1 MSGGNLD
8 ALSETLAVFDRM
20 ASPRTPLT
28 TSEVAAELE
37 ITRRAAYERLDRL
50 VERDAVETKKVGAR
64 GRVWWLSA
72 RDGSVEADD
81 DHDRSTDEHE
91 QMLSRLVDNVPGIV
105 YRCRYG
111 EGWPMSFVS
120 DGCAEITGYDPAT
133 LESGDV
139 SWERDVVHPDDA
151 DYVREEVQAQLDED
165 GQFSLQ
171 FRIQTADGNTRWV
184 QERGYGVG
192 DDDDEYEILE
202 GVITDIT
209 DQKRAEQALSERER
223 QFRSMIDATEEY
235 AIFMLD
241 ADGRVSTWNRGAE
254 QIKGYEREE
263 IVGEHVSTFYTDEA
277 ADEGVPERNLA
288 DAAADGSTEDEGW
301 RVRKDGS
308 RFWAY
313 VTLTAI
319 HDEDGDLAGYAKV
332 TRDMTDRRE
341 YEQRLR
347 QQRDDLERELDEI
360 FKRIDDAF
368 YAVDDE
374 YRFTYVNDRA
384 EELLQH
390 SREELL
396 GESIWETFPQAAE
409 TDAWERFHRALSTQE
424 PTSFET
430 HYEPLGFWVEG
441 NIYPSESGLSVY
453 FRDITERK
461 EREQKLEQYRKIVE
475 TIDDGVYALDD
486 DERFVMANDAFLE
499 LVGYDREE
507 LLGKPAK
514 VVHSEQINATATEMS
529 DQIVAGDRE
538 AGILELDLVRKD
550 GETVPVETRFAP
562 FPVGDGYGR
571 CGVVRDVSTRLER
584 ERALEES
591 ERRYRTLAENF
602 PNGGVVLLDEELRH
616 TLVEGKGFERLDIDA
631 ADLRGER
638 VQDVYP
644 DDVREI
650 VEPNYRAALEG
661 ETTSFELEFQGRSF
675 KFWVL
680 PLTDDDGDVFAAMAM
695 SQDVTD
701 RRQFEETLQ
710 ALHDSTRQMIRSTTK
725 AEVGETVVDAASNVL
740 DLPGVIVYRHDDDR
754 DLLVPGARS
763 VEADFMRQAFPEV
776 PPGDE
781 SITGHVFAT
790 GESRNYDDIFES
802 PRLQAHD
809 TEMRSGLFVPIGDHG
824 IIVVGSDE
832 IGSLDDRTRHLVEV
846 LAANAETAYDRVER
860 EQNLERQRGQL
871 AALNELNELV
881 REITDAIIEQST
893 REEIEEIVC
902 QRLAEMESYA
912 FAWIGAVDSQT
923 QTVDLRTEA
932 GIEGY
937 LEGITISVDPDDE
950 RSQGPTGRAVLQR
963 EIQTTQDIRED
974 TRHDP
979 WREQISDYGFR
990 SSAAI
995 PIVHEG
1001 TLYGVLNVYAE
1012 RPYAFTDDERTVISQ
1027 LGEIVGHAIAA
1038 VERKRALTSDQVVEL
1053 EFQIRDFFEAFDVSA
1068 STDERITFDQTVPVA
1083 DGEYLVYGTATD
1095 DGMSAV
1101 EALVEQLPQ
1110 WDGVSVIDERF
1121 GEIQFELRLS
1131 EPTILSTVAS
1141 HGGSVS
1147 QSAIE
1152 DGDYR
1157 MTVHLPQGANV
1168 RQVIETIEE
1177 AYPAIEPLA
1186 RRQVARSS
1194 DIPRLVKQ
1202 AWMDELTDRQRT
1214 ALETAYFAGFFE
1226 WPRNSSGEDVAD
1238 SLDITS
1244 ATFHQHVRAAER
1256 KLFDALFEELS
1267 LTGPE

>member
-8 ALSETLAVFDRM
+8 ALSETLAVFDHT

-28 TSEVAAELE
+28 TSEVAAELGLS
-37 ITRRAAYERLDRL
+37 RRAAYERLDRL

-64 GRVWWLSA
+64 GRVWWRSV
-72 RDGSVEADD
+72 RDGSSEADD
-81 DHDRSTDEHE
+81 RDRSTDEHE
-91 QMLSRLVDNVPGIV
+91 RMLSRLVDNVPGV
-105 YRCRYG
+105 AYRCRYG
-111 EGWPMSFVS
+111 EEWPMSFVS
-120 DGCAEITGYDPAT
+120 DGCAEITGYDPDV

-139 SWERDVVHPDDA
+139 SWETDVVHPDDA
-151 DYVREEVQAQLDED
+151 DRVQDEVRTQLEED
-165 GQFSLQ
+165 GRFTVQ

-192 DDDDEYEILE
+192 DDDDEYELLE
-202 GVITDIT
+202 GIITDVT
-209 DQKRAEQALSERER
+209 EQKLAEQALAEREH
-223 QFRSMIDATEEY
+223 QFRSMIEATGEY

-241 ADGRVSTWNRGAE
+241 PDGRVATWNRGAE
-254 QIKGYEREE
+254 RIKGYERGEV
-263 IVGEHVSTFYTDEA
+263 VGEHVSTFYTDEA
-277 ADEGVPERNLA
+277 VAEGVPERNLA

-308 RFWAY
+308 RFWAH
-313 VTLTAI
+313 VSITAI
-319 HDEDGDLAGYAKV
+319 RDEDGDLTGYAKV

-347 QQRDDLERELDEI
+347 QQRDKLERELGEV
-360 FKRIDDAF
+360 FERIDDAF
-368 YAVDDE
+368 YAIDDE

-390 SREELL
+390 SKGELL
-396 GESIWETFPQAAE
+396 GENLWDVFPRLAE
-409 TDAWERFHRALSTQE
+409 TEAWESFHRALSTQE
-424 PTSFET
+424 TTSFEAY
-430 HYEPLGFWVEG
+430 YEPLGFWIEANV
-441 NIYPSESGLSVY
+441 YPSESGLSVY
-453 FRDITERK
+453 FRDVSDRK
-461 EREQKLEQYRKIVE
+461 EREQELERYRQIVE
-475 TIDDGVYALDD
+475 TVDDGVYVLDD
-486 DERFVMANDAFLE
+486 DGRFAMANGAFLE

-507 LLGKPAK
+507 LLGKPAE
-514 VVHSEQINATATEMS
+514 VVHSEQIDATATEMS

-538 AGILELDLVRKD
+538 TGTLEFDLVRKD
-550 GETVPVETRFAP
+550 GETVPVETRFTP
-562 FPVGDGYGR
+562 FPYGDGYGR

-602 PNGGVVLLDEELRH
+602 PNGGVALVDQELRH
-616 TLVEGKGFERLDIDA
+616 TLVEGRGFERLDIDA
-631 ADLRGER
+631 ADLQGKR
-638 VQDVYP
+638 VQDAYP
-644 DDVREI
+644 EGIREV
-650 VEPNYRAALEG
+650 VESNYRTALEG
-661 ETTSFELEFQGRSF
+661 EATSFEIELQGRTFES
-675 KFWVL
+675 WAL

-695 SQDVTD
+695 SQDVTE
-701 RRQFEETLQ
+701 RRQFESTLQ
-710 ALHDSTRQMIRSTTK
+710 ALHDSTRQMVRSRTK
-725 AEVGETVVDAASNVL
+725 ADIGEIVVDAASNVL
-740 DLPGVIVYRHDDDR
+740 DLPGVIVYRYDDDR
-754 DLLVPGARS
+754 DLLVPDARS
-763 VEADFMRQAFPEV
+763 VETDFMRQAFPEV
-776 PPGDE
+776 PPGDG

-790 GESRNYDDIFES
+790 GESRHYDDVFES

-809 TEMRSGLFVPIGDHG
+809 TEMRAGLFVPMGDHG
-824 IIVVGSDE
+824 IVVIGSDE
-832 IGSLDDRTRHLVEV
+832 VESLDDRIRHLVEV

-932 GIEGY
+932 GVEGY

-950 RSQGPTGRAVLQR
+950 RSRGPTGRAVLQR
-963 EIQTTQDIRED
+963 EIQTTQDIRQD
-974 TRHDP
+974 ARHDP
-979 WREQISDYGFR
+979 WREQIRDYGFR

-995 PIVHEG
+995 PIVHED

-1053 EFQIRDFFEAFDVSA
+1053 EFQIRDVFGALDVPD
-1068 STDERITFDQTVPVA
+1068 STDDRITLDQTVPVA
-1083 DGEYLVYGTATD
+1083 DGEYLVYGATTE
-1095 DGMSAV
+1095 DGMSTV
-1101 EALVEQLPQ
+1101 EALVEQLPH
-1110 WDGVSVIDERF
+1110 WADLNVIDERF
-1121 GEIQFELRLS
+1121 GESQFQLRLS
-1131 EPTILSTVAS
+1131 EPPVLSAVAS
-1141 HGGSVS
+1141 HGGSVG
-1147 QSAIE
+1147 QAAIE

-1186 RRQVARSS
+1186 RRQVSRSS
-1194 DIPRLVKQ
+1194 DIPRLVEQ
-1202 AWMDELTDRQRT
+1202 AWVDELTDRQRT

-1256 KLFDALFEELS
+1256 KLLDALFEELS